1 MARTARITSIKDA
14 LTQLTIAVPV
24 IFRDGVGRISEG
36 VPPTLGGNDV
46 PRTLT
51 KVWCA
56 RQGLKDDPGSS
67 IVLRSLQG
75 PNVAFVS
82 LGESDQDTN
91 AYRLA
96 GGIPAPQ
103 SARERDRRA
112 ARGGRTRQRR
122 RMVRG
127 QDQRRALGWTTW
139 RWSRLRSTDAAGLR
153 DLRPPTGRRDSP
165 RRTRWQGRDL

>member
-36 VPPTLGGNDV
+36 APPTLGGNDV

-96 GGIPAPQ
+96 GARSEEHTSELQ
-103 SARERDRRA
+103 S
-112 ARGGRTRQRR
+112 
-122 RMVRG
+122 
-127 QDQRRALGWTTW
+127 
-139 RWSRLRSTDAAGLR
+139 LR
-153 DLRPPTGRRDSP
+153 
-165 RRTRWQGRDL
+165 